1 MLHNQT
7 ITKYT
12 TRAILLALSLFAV
25 FAFAFPAEAQIKPT
39 HMEGWAWSSTIGW
52 ISMSCENTS
61 TCGTSNYEVR
71 IDSSRNLTG
80 YAWSSNIGWIKF
92 GGLGGFPSASGN
104 AGGNARIV
112 ESGGVT
118 QLQGW
123 ARACSGAANV
133 AACSGGANS
142 DAGGWDGWIS
152 LKGTNYSV
160 RFDQNINQR
169 AVPNTGTSH
178 FAWGSTNI
186 GWIDFSPV
194 QKVEYDIDLQAFSVQ
209 GTISADPS
217 ASPFGPT
224 PSPDATFDAV
234 EFTPSVIGIPEGGP
248 IPYAF
253 VMTGRTN
260 QTVTGVVTQTGSGP
274 NFVPPL
280 VFDDINFGENTFR
293 LEIDS
298 PRTPALGVVDERDD
312 VTNNS
317 SQLSNMFFP
326 PIRPTMS
333 ITSSDELVRAGESA
347 TISWSVSAPYA
358 ANCTVQGAGINDTFS
373 TPPANTDSASAVVQ
387 STTVFTLSCT
397 EPITSTQWSE
407 EVRVEVV
414 PEVQEI

>member
-92 GGLGGFPSASGN
+92 GGLSGFPTASGN

-112 ESGGVT
+112 ESSGVT
-118 QLQGW
+118 ELQGW

-133 AACSGGANS
+133 TACSGGSNPN
-142 DAGGWDGWIS
+142 AGGWDGWIS

-160 RFDQNINQR
+160 RFDQNINQQ
-169 AVPNTGTSH
+169 AVPNTGTTH

-194 QKVEYDIDLQAFSVQ
+194 RKVEYDIDLQAFSVL

-217 ASPFGPT
+217 AAAAGPT
-224 PSPDATFDAV
+224 PSPDGTYDGV
-234 EFTPSVIGIPEGGP
+234 EFTPSVIGIPEGGD

-253 VMTGRTN
+253 EMTGETT
-260 QTVTGVVTQTGSGP
+260 QTILGDVTQTGGVLSF
-274 NFVPPL
+274 NPPL

-298 PRTPALGVVDERDD
+298 PGTPGLGVVDETDD
-312 VTNNS
+312 VSNNS
-317 SQLSNMFFP
+317 SQLSNLLFP
-326 PIRPTMS
+326 PIQPTMS
-333 ITSSDELVRAGESA
+333 ITSSNELVRAGESA